1 MDKNKLKET
10 LLHMQEELIAELTEK
25 VSTTHSM
32 VDLDEGDTMDPEDF
46 SHQYESGELEELIKI
61 QLRKAKLNKDLLQ
74 EMDFSPKSRA
84 TDGAFVVTNNLNIIV
99 GFPAT
104 PFDFEGY
111 HIVGISK
118 DAPLYP
124 FIEGKSEGA
133 TFDYAGRNYEIK
145 NIY

>member
-1 MDKNKLKET
+1 MDKTKLKET
-10 LLHMQEELIAELTEK
+10 LLKMQDEFIKELSEK

-32 VDLDEGDTMDPEDF
+32 VDLDEEATIDPEDF
-46 SHQYESGELEELIKI
+46 SHQYESGEIEELFKV
-61 QLRKAKLNKDLLQ
+61 QLRKAKYDRELLN
-74 EMDFSPKSRA
+74 EMNFSSKSEA
-84 TDGAFVVTNNLNIIV
+84 QDGALVVTDQLNILV

-104 PFDFEGY
+104 PFDFEGH

-124 FIEGKSEGA
+124 FLKGKKEGES
-133 TFDYAGRNYEIK
+133 FNYSGRLFQIQ